1 MTLVLLTDQVLLSPD
16 SPGKPLS
23 PAKPVQKLVWPQG
36 NDRTQMNSNCTNLWT
51 LEVQCHL
58 KVAKRVNI
66 NNTIIQIKS
75 LFTNP

>member
-36 NDRTQMNSNCTNLWT
+36 NDKNSNEFKLYKP
-51 LEVQCHL
+51 LD
-58 KVAKRVNI
+58 
-66 NNTIIQIKS
+66 
-75 LFTNP
+75 P